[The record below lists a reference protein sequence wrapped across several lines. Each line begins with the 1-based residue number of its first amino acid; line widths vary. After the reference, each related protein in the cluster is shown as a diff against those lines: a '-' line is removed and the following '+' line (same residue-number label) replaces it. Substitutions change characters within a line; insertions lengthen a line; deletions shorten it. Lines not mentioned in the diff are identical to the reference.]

1 MESVEAIK
9 KMLYE
14 TVEKP
19 TASLGCHTDSTISP
33 IAVPPMPPS
42 HTPAAADRNLA
53 QEPNPMPPE
62 PADPDRLAKG
72 SRLVGEWQ
80 FEGEDGWAA
89 IHDALSTQLEA
100 HFESFRKHSLGCH
113 RQCASAVFKYEFS
126 GYTYEF
132 DLDKMQQRNLRT
144 NKVRRITRKEVETS
158 GAGCESQS
166 LDFSDLLEEH
176 KDTKLLRF
184 WDRQLTP
191 VRQRNFGY
199 SAVSLEGEEGQGVVT
214 SVSSSLS
221 GTAIPRILAVWRIQ
235 NKELMRDF
243 LHCGARLR
251 RELTAEGK
259 GGLLRCASLFHGT
272 RSFGNVDNIAA
283 TGFDRNY
290 SAGRDS
296 TTAFGKGA
304 YFAVSAAYSLRGYS
318 CQHEALGGSV
328 LFLANVWLAEH
339 TRGEPSMLNPP
350 FKSGSACLRYETTV
364 DNVQAPSMH
373 IVYRDGQS
381 YPAYLIHFEGPGP
394 ALPGPALSANATGVK
409 PQQIPAPATKR
420 NPRTKPQTSHAVM
433 VRAPRPQKVLL
444 FLVFF
449 SRCVNACRCILCRRI
464 LRSSLSHRRYN
475 SSSTW

>member
-1 MESVEAIK
+1 
-9 KMLYE
+9 MLLCG
-14 TVEKP
+14 
-19 TASLGCHTDSTISP
+19 AC
-33 IAVPPMPPS
+33 
-42 HTPAAADRNLA
+42 
-53 QEPNPMPPE
+53 
-62 PADPDRLAKG
+62 
-72 SRLVGEWQ
+72 
-80 FEGEDGWAA
+80 
-89 IHDALSTQLEA
+89 
-100 HFESFRKHSLGCH
+100 C
-113 RQCASAVFKYEFS
+113 

-144 NKVRRITRKEVETS
+144 NKVRRITRKEAETS
-158 GAGCESQS
+158 GTGQS

-176 KDTKLLRF
+176 KDTKLLQF

-221 GTAIPRILAVWRIQ
+221 GTAVPRILAVWRIQ

-243 LHCGARLR
+243 LHFGARLR

-272 RSFGNVDNIAA
+272 RSFGNVDNIAT

-318 CQHEALGGSV
+318 CKHEALGGSV

-350 FKSGSACLRYETTV
+350 FKSGSECLRYETTV

-373 IVYRDGQS
+373 VVYRDGQS

-394 ALPGPALSANATGVK
+394 ALSGNATGVK

-420 NPRTKPQTSHAVM
+420 NPQTKPRTNQA
-433 VRAPRPQKVLL
+433 VRAPKTPEGAP
-444 FLVFF
+444 FLV
-449 SRCVNACRCILCRRI
+449 SRCVNACRCRLYRSILC
-464 LRSSLSHRRYN
+464 RYN
-475 SSSTW
+475 SSTR